1 MNYPR
6 PKFIVVG
13 RKRKSGIVRDE
24 SGVSREHEKRQR
36 LDYESR
42 LAARGAKLLSEG
54 INPDNANLGLSGFT
68 LGKLFLRWK
77 ADKGDPGAI
86 SREQYQAGD
95 RFARVCRR
103 HQAVMGY
110 SSEIRLLSASNATIR
125 RGSGIEPTQSEVD
138 DAREDFRACYDALA
152 VQSRSTRG
160 VQELVYGVCI
170 DNRPVDT
177 LTLTDYGNLRE
188 GLNALGKAL
197 SDLDKRRG
205 QY

>member
-1 MNYPR
+1 MNFPR

-13 RKRKSGIVRDE
+13 RKRKPDAVRDE

-36 LDYESR
+36 ADYESR
-42 LAARGAKLLSEG
+42 LAARGAKLKSEG

-77 ADKGDPGAI
+77 TCKTDPGAI
-86 SREQYQAGD
+86 SAQQYQSGE

-110 SSEIRLLSASNATIR
+110 SSEIRLLSAANATIK
-125 RGSGIEPTQSEVD
+125 RGSGVEPTEDEISDV
-138 DAREDFRACYDALA
+138 REEFRACYDALA

-170 DNRPVDT
+170 DNRAVDT

-188 GLNALGKAL
+188 GLNALCKTLA
-197 SDLDKRRG
+197 DLDKRRG
-205 QY
+205 R